1 MKKIVSADN
10 ARFKALHKLA
20 QSSRERKRQGLSV
33 LDGAHLISAYRD
45 RYGPA
50 QQLIVSES
58 GTHKAEIRA
67 LVESAGMG
75 EPLLLADALFDRI
88 APVATPTGVLAI
100 VPTPE
105 PPPRPAVIDS
115 CVMLEDIQDPG
126 NLGSILRSS
135 AAAGIGH
142 VFLSAQSVH
151 AWSPRVLRAGM
162 GAHFMLAIHEK
173 ADLTVIA
180 REFRGKV
187 VAAAHHA
194 RQTIYDVDLDG
205 EVALVFS
212 NEGAGLSSAMAQAA
226 HELAA
231 IPMARQVES
240 LNVAAAAAVCLFE
253 RVRQIR
259 AKRVAAVPGRG

>member
-10 ARFKALHKLA
+10 PSFKALHKLA

-33 LDGAHLISAYRD
+33 LDGVHLIVAYRD
-45 RYGPA
+45 HYGPP
-50 QQLIVSES
+50 QQVIVSES
-58 GTHKAEIRA
+58 GLQNPEIQG
-67 LVESAGMG
+67 LVGSGGMG
-75 EPLLLADALFDRI
+75 EPWLLADALFGRI
-88 APVATPTGVLAI
+88 ASVATPTGVLAI
-100 VPTPE
+100 VPTPS
-105 PPPRPAVIDS
+105 PPPRPAVMGS

-135 AAAGIGH
+135 AAAGIEH
-142 VFLSAQSVH
+142 VFLSAQTVH

-173 ADLTVIA
+173 ADLTALA
-180 REFRGKV
+180 REFQGKV
-187 VAAAHHA
+187 VAATYHA
-194 RQTIYDVDLDG
+194 RRTIYEVELDG
-205 EVALVFS
+205 HVAFVFG

-231 IPMARQVES
+231 IPMAGRVES

-253 RVRQIR
+253 RIRQLR
-259 AKRVAAVPGRG
+259 LKGVAAASRSG